1 MTAALALSLLPTRWL
16 LGWTTDIAGLVNF
29 PLRPFQDVASRAR
42 DWLRPL
48 PDPRGAMA
56 DEVRALDT
64 QLERARTYY
73 TRLELERD
81 QLLERIALL
90 ERTRDRANEKHA
102 TTERTRFMYATIV
115 ATQAPSGRSVGSLVA
130 NVGTRQAVAPGM
142 VATWDGDIVA
152 GRIAEPPG
160 RLASLI
166 VPVTA
171 LSGVEVRFFPPDRD
185 IDSRLAPGGVLKAM
199 PTGEWTTD
207 LTQPGDVAEGWIA
220 RVADERWPL
229 ASRGMRLGVVERV
242 GSRDDAPLVRRLT
255 VRSLVDPFRVPHVVL
270 VDDAETE
277 TAP

>member
-1 MTAALALSLLPTRWL
+1 VAALFLSLLPTRWL
-16 LGWTTDIAGLVNF
+16 LGWTTDVAGLVNF

-48 PDPRGAMA
+48 PDPRGSMPA
-56 DEVRALDT
+56 EVRALDA

-90 ERTRDRANEKHA
+90 ESTRDGARARSA
-102 TTERTRFMYATIV
+102 TTERTRFLYATIV

-130 NVGTRQAVAPGM
+130 NVGTRQAVSPGM

-160 RLASLI
+160 RLASLV

-171 LSGVEVRFFPPDRD
+171 LSGVEVRFYPPDRN
-185 IDSRLAPGGVLKAM
+185 IDPRKAPGGVLKSM

-229 ASRGMRLGVVERV
+229 AARGMRIGVVERV

-270 VDDAETE
+270 VDDGDAEA
-277 TAP
+277 AP